1 MSALNKRFWMS
12 WASVAVLGLASS
24 GLMACGGGDDEEEAP
39 TVVVVVTNHVT
50 GVVVTN
56 VVAPAAT
63 NNPAAPVAEIPSTS
77 QVAGEWNGA
86 FTSDEGTGHLD
97 LDLLQTADAVTGQFF
112 LTNGGPGQVGNATG
126 TVAGDHLVVKLTVTG
141 SPAWIDLDGH
151 VNASSTAYTGNWSG
165 SFGTGTFALQK

>member
-1 MSALNKRFWMS
+1 MNALKNRFWMK
-12 WASVAVLGLASS
+12 WVGVAMLGVASG
-24 GLMACGGGDDEEEAP
+24 GLMACGGDDEEEAP
-39 TVVVVVTNHVT
+39 TVVVVITNQVT

-56 VVAPAAT
+56 VAAPAAT
-63 NNPAAPVAEIPSTS
+63 NNPAAPVAAPSTA

>member
-1 MSALNKRFWMS
+1 MNALKNRFWMN
-12 WASVAVLGLASS
+12 WVGVAMLGVASG
-24 GLMACGGGDDEEEAP
+24 GLMACGGDDEEEAP
-39 TVVVVVTNHVT
+39 TVVVVITNQVT

-56 VVAPAAT
+56 VAAPAAT
-63 NNPAAPVAEIPSTS
+63 NNPAAPVAAGPSTA